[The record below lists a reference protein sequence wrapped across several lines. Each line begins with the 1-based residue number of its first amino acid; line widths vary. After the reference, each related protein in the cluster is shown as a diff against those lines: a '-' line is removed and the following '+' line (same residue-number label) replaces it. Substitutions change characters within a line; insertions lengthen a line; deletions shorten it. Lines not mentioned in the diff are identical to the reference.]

1 MRVLTALLATRQ
13 IQNASSIQR
22 LMLAVGSGVVAISDP
37 SRADM
42 INAFG
47 ELTGLENMKK
57 VRDLMKNDPEGAK
70 ILADRPVINSKTV
83 DLDKLEKLPQNS
95 FGREYIE
102 FLKRQQI
109 HPDDRLPVR
118 FIEDNELAYIMS
130 RYRQIHDF
138 THCILGMK
146 TNMLG
151 KFTQILFA

>member
-1 MRVLTALLATRQ
+1 MRLVTALLATRPLHS
-13 IQNASSIQR
+13 ASHIQR
-22 LMLAVGSGVVAISDP
+22 LMLAVGSGVAAISDP

-47 ELTGLENMKK
+47 ELTGEENMRK
-57 VRDLMKNDPEGAK
+57 VRDLMRSDPEGAL
-70 ILADRPVINSKTV
+70 ILADRPVINSQTV
-83 DLDKLEKLPQNS
+83 DLDKLAGLPAKT

-102 FLKRQQI
+102 FLKRHEI
-109 HPDDRLPVR
+109 HPDERQPVR
-118 FIEDNELAYIMS
+118 FIEDQELAYVMN

-151 KFTQILFA
+151 EL

>member
-1 MRVLTALLATRQ
+1 MRLVTALLATRPLHS
-13 IQNASSIQR
+13 ASHIQR
-22 LMLAVGSGVVAISDP
+22 LMLAVGSGVAAISDP

-47 ELTGLENMKK
+47 ELTGEENMRK
-57 VRDLMKNDPEGAK
+57 VRDLMRSDPEGAL
-70 ILADRPVINSKTV
+70 ILADRPVINSQTV
-83 DLDKLEKLPQNS
+83 DLDKLAELPAKT

-102 FLKRQQI
+102 FLKRHEI
-109 HPDDRLPVR
+109 HPDERQPVR
-118 FIEDNELAYIMS
+118 FIEDQELAYVMN

-151 KFTQILFA
+151 EL